1 MKTFVPPIKS
11 QGIKTKL
18 VQWISS
24 NVKEIEFDRWV
35 EPFMGTGVVAFNV
48 QPKKALLCDS
58 NPHLIKFYKA
68 LQNKEI
74 TSSGARKFLNE
85 EGAKLL
91 ETEGEHYYTV
101 RKRFNEEGNPLDFL
115 FLSRSCFN
123 GMMRFNK
130 KGGYNVPFCK
140 KPNRFAQSLV
150 TKITNQ
156 IDNIS
161 KIIEQG
167 DYEFKH
173 QDFNK
178 TLSELKKTDLVYSDP
193 PYIGRHVDYFDSWTE
208 EEEIILNNGLVNSNC
223 KFILSTW
230 LSNKYRTND
239 YVFSV
244 WKDCYVSTK
253 EHFYHVGGKE
263 TNRNAVYE
271 ALLSNMELKDSI
283 TNSEMKS
290 RIKND
295 KSQLTSEPKLYNSTE
310 QLTLKLEEKLLPTP
324 YIKNSGVSALSK
336 VKL

>member
-11 QGIKTKL
+11 QGIKSKL
-18 VQWISS
+18 VEWISA
-24 NVKEIEFDRWV
+24 NLKEIEFERWV

-48 QPKKALLCDS
+48 RPKKALLCDS
-58 NPHLIKFYKA
+58 NPHLINFYKA

-74 TSSGARKFLNE
+74 TSGKVKNYLNE

-91 ETEGEHYYTV
+91 ETNGLHYYTV
-101 RKRFNEEGNPLDFL
+101 RKRFNESGNPLDFL

-130 KGGYNVPFCK
+130 KGGFNVPFCK
-140 KPNRFAQSLV
+140 KPNRFAQALV

-156 IDNIS
+156 IDSIS
-161 KIIEQG
+161 QIIAQG

-173 QDFNK
+173 QDFSE
-178 TLSELKKTDLVYSDP
+178 TLLELKSSDFVYSDP
-193 PYIGRHVDYFDSWTE
+193 PYIGRHVDYFDSWSE
-208 EEEIILNNGLVNSNC
+208 EEEIMLNRGLINSQC

-244 WKDCYVSTK
+244 WKECYVATK

-271 ALLSNMELKDSI
+271 ALLSNIALKDSI
-283 TNSEMKS
+283 TNVEMKS
-290 RIKND
+290 RIEND
-295 KSQLTSEPKLYNSTE
+295 KSQLTSKSKKYNLQE
-310 QLTLKLEEKLLPTP
+310 QLALTLEEKN
-324 YIKNSGVSALSK
+324 IANIG
-336 VKL
+336 